1 MVDDLVLDES
11 IRDNIIRNPSNIGL
25 LYSKGKD
32 DVSLQIFRHDFEN

>member
-25 LYSKGKD
+25 LYSKAKD